1 MTPKTIRS
9 FAAGLLVAVSV
20 TTAAYYIQAD
30 QATDASA
37 LSETELRAALADA
50 GYKVEKAK
58 EWEALE
64 TDLEKTK
71 TALAETEATLKEVKD
86 KKNDDKKDEDKK
98 DEDKKDE
105 DKKDEDKKD
114 EDKKDEDKKDDDKH
128 TVVIEV
134 KPGMTGGHIA
144 QALKEAK
151 IIDDTLAFSKKVEDK
166 GVADQLKPQKTE
178 VSSDM
183 SLDELVDA
191 FF

>member
-58 EWEALE
+58 EWETLE

-71 TALAETEATLKEVKD
+71 TALAETEAALKEVKD

-98 DEDKKDE
+98 DEDKKD
-105 DKKDEDKKD
+105 DE
-114 EDKKDEDKKDDDKH
+114 KKDDDKH

-144 QALKEAK
+144 QALKEEK
-151 IIDDTLAFSKKVEDK
+151 IIDDALAFSKKVEDK